1 LDIKIIRRSSLT
13 ALLMLCL
20 IASFPVAASGQTL
33 TPFKPNDPYFK
44 YDGTGT
50 LANFPGQWHLL
61 NQTPSEGINGIIGT
75 GIDANLTGAW
85 NLGYTG
91 KGVLIGI
98 VDDGVEGTHEDI
110 APNYRA
116 DLSRNFSS
124 DASIANAPQGPI
136 DKDENHGQA
145 VAGVAAARGGNSIGG
160 TGAAPYA
167 SIVALN
173 PYPGKEINATAIR
186 ALYVQAYYWKSGV
199 DPLTG
204 KITAKPTMSIMN
216 HSYGQNKPWNL
227 NDDLHGPD
235 ITTALNRT
243 AANGIIHVWSAGNE
257 RGQANEDAN
266 KDNVL
271 TNSNVIAVAALGSDG
286 KYSSYSNYGYNVF
299 VTAPSSSNTGFGITT
314 TDRTGAN
321 LGYNRYSAD
330 NTDGDK
336 TDTFPNTSYTST
348 FGGTSSAA
356 PLVSGILAL
365 GMEANKYMDVRM
377 AKHVLAQTST
387 MVDPD
392 DTEWVKNGA
401 GNWFNPNYGFGNIN
415 AGRFV
420 EGLKTVEGVTMQTF
434 RSSSTQTVSKPI
446 EYIDDNGV
454 GGTSQKFTFT
464 TTELPSTLRQ
474 PLEGVEVA
482 LNFTH
487 SNRGNLTAGIISP
500 YNTKSGLFNS
510 TKDLPAAQ
518 QDNVSVTNFSWTFL
532 TNAFWGEDPLG
543 GTDKTSGTWTIT
555 MGDKVSKT
563 SLGTWNSYNLTLL
576 MGQLILNGPGTTTQ
590 THDIKARVFALN
602 DSADLFVNPAGLNL
616 EVSEKVAV
624 SGGEMNINGT
634 VKMVRP
640 DDDID
645 PEDGWFVLDGGI
657 VSGGGIIDA
666 PYGFYHLGGTI
677 KPGNSIGTLTING
690 DYYQD
695 TKAKI
700 LAEVASPTS
709 NDLLAI
715 NGSADLDGILQ
726 TSWTG
731 GYIPA
736 LKTKFG
742 AILTAT
748 AGVTGQFSSLVT
760 NITPTVLFKP
770 KYDIPNQVYLVA
782 ERDYANQ
789 NLIAHL
795 NANQRAIASMLNS
808 AGNAAAGDLNT
819 VLAALDALPAYD
831 QTASALDQIA
841 PKGSEARSAMGI
853 SGAGFQAGNLSERLS
868 DLRHGIRGISLNGL
882 YFKNGNGMPVML
894 ASINPDLAGMLPSR
908 VDKRWGFFIKGNAGY
923 GDQKD
928 TPGRTGY
935 DFTSAGITVGSDYRF
950 TKNLI
955 AGLMLGLNTSRAN
968 VDNIGSK
975 VKMDCYNLGAYGTWY
990 KKNFYVDGSISYGLA
1005 GYDNTRRIVF
1015 PGLDR
1020 TATASPGGSQLAAFA
1035 GTGYD
1040 LRTNNW
1046 IITPNMSLQYTQ
1058 LNIDSYTE
1066 SGAGALNL
1074 DVDKQSTESLQGNI
1088 GARAS
1093 YAWQANAALIMP
1105 HIRASYGYELLR
1117 DSQNITSHLAQ
1128 GSSPFS
1134 IQTAPPDR
1142 SFLSLGAG
1150 ITAFTV
1156 RNMSVYISYDVQIGE
1171 ARYEAHSVN
1180 AGFRVRF

>member
-1 LDIKIIRRSSLT
+1 
-13 ALLMLCL
+13 MVCL

-33 TPFKPNDPYFK
+33 KPFTPNDPYFK

-145 VAGVAAARGGNSIGG
+145 VAGVAAARGGNGIGG

-167 SIVALN
+167 SIVGLN
-173 PYPGKEINATAIR
+173 PYPGKEINAAAIR

-204 KITAKPTMSIMN
+204 KITATPTMSIMN

-271 TNSNVIAVAALGSDG
+271 TNSNVIVVAALGSDG

-299 VTAPSSSNTGFGITT
+299 VTAPSSSDTGFGITT

-330 NTDGDK
+330 NPDGDQN
-336 TDTFPNTSYTST
+336 DTFPNTKYTST

-356 PLVSGILAL
+356 PLLSGILAL

-387 MVDPD
+387 MVDPGNAG
-392 DTEWVKNGA
+392 WVKNGA

-415 AGRFV
+415 AARFV
-420 EGLKTVEGVTMQTF
+420 EGLKTVEGVTTQTSC
-434 RSSSTQTVSKPI
+434 SSSTQTVNKPI
-446 EYIDDNGV
+446 EYIDSNNA
-454 GGTSQKFTFT
+454 GGTSRQFTFT
-464 TTELPSTLRQ
+464 TTELSPSLRQ
-474 PLEGVEVA
+474 PLEGVEVT

-487 SNRGNLTAGIISP
+487 SDRGNLMAGITSP

-510 TKDLPAAQ
+510 TKDLPSKQ
-518 QDNVSVTNFSWTFL
+518 QDHASVTNFNWTFL
-532 TNAFWGEDPLG
+532 ANSFWGEDPLG
-543 GTDKTSGTWTIT
+543 GTVKTSGTWTIT
-555 MGDKVSKT
+555 MGDRVSKT
-563 SLGTWNSYNLTLL
+563 SLGTWNSYDLTLL
-576 MGQLILNGPGTTTQ
+576 MGQLILNDPGTTTQ
-590 THDIKARVFALN
+590 TRDIKARVFVLK
-602 DSADLFVNPAGLNL
+602 DSADLFVNPAGLSL
-616 EVSEKVAV
+616 EANEKIEI
-624 SGGEMNINGT
+624 SGGEVNINGT

-640 DDDID
+640 DDDED
-645 PEDGWFVLDGGI
+645 PEDGFFVLDGGV

-666 PYGFYHLGGTI
+666 PYGFYHMDGAI

-690 DYYQD
+690 DYYQG
-695 TKAKI
+695 TQAKL
-700 LAEVASPTS
+700 LAEVASTTS

-715 NGSADLDGILQ
+715 NGAADLDGILE

-736 LKTKFG
+736 PKTKFG
-742 AILTAT
+742 AILTAS
-748 AGVTGQFSSLVT
+748 AGVTGQFSSLLT

-789 NLIAHL
+789 NLLVHL

-808 AGNAAAGDLNT
+808 AGNTATGDLNT
-819 VLAALDALPAYD
+819 VLAALDALPAYS
-831 QTASALDQIA
+831 QTASALDQFA
-841 PKGSEARSAMGI
+841 PKGSEARSGMGI
-853 SGAGFQAGNLSERLS
+853 SGANFQTGNLSERLS

-882 YFKNGNGMPVML
+882 YFKNGDGMPVML
-894 ASINPDLAGMLPSR
+894 AGINPDLAGMLPSR
-908 VDKRWGFFIKGNAGY
+908 VNERWGFFIKGNAGY

-955 AGLMLGLNTSRAN
+955 AGLMLGMNTSRAK
-968 VDNIGSK
+968 VDAMGSK
-975 VKMDCYNLGAYGTWY
+975 VKMDGYNLGAYGTWY
-990 KKNFYVDGSISYGLA
+990 KKNFYIDGSVSYGLA
-1005 GYDNTRRIVF
+1005 DYDNTRRIVF

-1020 TATASPGGSQLAAFA
+1020 TATSSPDGSQLTVFA

-1040 LRTNNW
+1040 LRKNNW
-1046 IITPNMSLQYTQ
+1046 IITPNMFLQYTQ
-1058 LNIDSYTE
+1058 LNINSYTE

-1074 DVDKQSTESLQGNI
+1074 DADKQSTESLQGNI

-1093 YAWQANAALIMP
+1093 YAWQTNTALIMP
-1105 HIRASYGYELLR
+1105 HVRASYGYEFLR
-1117 DSQNITSHLAQ
+1117 DSQNITSRLAQ

-1134 IQTAPPDR
+1134 VQTLSPDR

-1156 RNMSVYISYDVQIGE
+1156 RNMSAHISYDVQIGE
-1171 ARYEAHSVN
+1171 AKYEAHSVN